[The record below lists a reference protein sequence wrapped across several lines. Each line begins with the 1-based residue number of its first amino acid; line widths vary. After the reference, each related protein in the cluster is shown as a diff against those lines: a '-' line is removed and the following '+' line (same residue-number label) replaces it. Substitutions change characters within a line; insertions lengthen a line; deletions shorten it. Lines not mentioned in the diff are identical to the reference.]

1 MGWSMCGGVEPGEVT
16 DRARRVT
23 VAAVFADDHHRAR
36 QGLRS
41 LRPSGPPPMLSVVG
55 CAGGS
60 LLTVRG
66 MPPPKD
72 GVHLG
77 QRR

>member
-1 MGWSMCGGVEPGEVT
+1 
-16 DRARRVT
+16 
-23 VAAVFADDHHRAR
+23 
-36 QGLRS
+36 
-41 LRPSGPPPMLSVVG
+41 MLSVVS